1 MGERKCAFEGCS
13 ALEFRTS
20 GFCLRHKENHSE
32 KKIQNENSMKS
43 NLEPENIDD
52 RPSSLGFMKGFFYS
66 PFCLAMASLFLQDVC
81 SVWLFFGAIIP
92 PLSYLNGRSQFSMG
106 FAIGSIVGVLGFIIP
121 WISFTLGTDLICYD
135 VVWSSNC

>member
-92 PLSYLNGRSQFSMG
+92 PLS
-106 FAIGSIVGVLGFIIP
+106 
-121 WISFTLGTDLICYD
+121 
-135 VVWSSNC
+135 